1 MENPVTL
8 PGAGVCHTK
17 VDDGEKKK
25 KRVPDYDELALN
37 SFTVN
42 TEPPG
47 GLPSLELNMLEHQ
60 HPVQF
65 PEMDSAGCRIERYP
79 VGR

>member
-1 MENPVTL
+1 MENLVTF
-8 PGAGVCHTK
+8 PGARVCHTK
-17 VDDGEKKK
+17 VNDGEKKQ
-25 KRVPDYDELALN
+25 VPDCDELALN

-65 PEMDSAGCRIERYP
+65 PEVDSAGCRIERYP